1 MFRPPCGRREESV
14 NRPLAGIL
22 QPSVG
27 IPFCPL
33 DAEDDYDDEPIGEE
47 DGEEF
52 NPQQQKYQADK
63 ISELSMAEY
72 SQDQTALTSA
82 SFVTAA
88 RMASTPFPCGIS
100 PSPLP
105 NIPCSTIRL
114 ADGNPALASDDDVFS
129 SAHVTSGQTPGS
141 FTSPPSQVLS
151 PILEGSHE
159 DSKSTNSSQSSVGS
173 SRPGSCSA
181 VVSQQNGLE
190 LSRIQEEPSFHE
202 TASAQQETKTGS
214 TVINPFSGEVVDAL
228 LRQITPPLSCY
239 FGFFE
244 SSEEMPKI
252 ATKGSVCFGK
262 FCFVRFSTTVARFFS
277 LTIGRL
283 HSNYDNGI
291 ENIT

>member
-1 MFRPPCGRREESV
+1 MFRPPCGRRQESV

-33 DAEDDYDDEPIGEE
+33 DTEDDYDDEPIGEE
-47 DGEEF
+47 DRDEF
-52 NPQQQKYQADK
+52 NPQQKKNQADK
-63 ISELSMAEY
+63 ISELSLAEY
-72 SQDQTALTSA
+72 SQDQTAVTST
-82 SFVTAA
+82 SFATAA
-88 RMASTPFPCGIS
+88 RMASTPFSCGIS

-114 ADGNPALASDDDVFS
+114 ADGNPAFAPDDDVFS
-129 SAHVTSGQTPGS
+129 SAHVTSGQTTGS

-181 VVSQQNGLE
+181 IVSQQNGLE

-202 TASAQQETKTGS
+202 TSSAQQETKTGS
-214 TVINPFSGEVVDAL
+214 TVINPFSGEVVDAH
-228 LRQITPPLSCY
+228 
-239 FGFFE
+239 
-244 SSEEMPKI
+244 
-252 ATKGSVCFGK
+252 
-262 FCFVRFSTTVARFFS
+262 FCKYALNNKVYYSGY
-277 LTIGRL
+277 L
-283 HSNYDNGI
+283 
-291 ENIT
+291 

>member
-114 ADGNPALASDDDVFS
+114 ADR
-129 SAHVTSGQTPGS
+129 
-141 FTSPPSQVLS
+141 
-151 PILEGSHE
+151 
-159 DSKSTNSSQSSVGS
+159 KS
-173 SRPGSCSA
+173 
-181 VVSQQNGLE
+181 VV
-190 LSRIQEEPSFHE
+190 
-202 TASAQQETKTGS
+202 
-214 TVINPFSGEVVDAL
+214 
-228 LRQITPPLSCY
+228 
-239 FGFFE
+239 
-244 SSEEMPKI
+244 
-252 ATKGSVCFGK
+252 
-262 FCFVRFSTTVARFFS
+262 
-277 LTIGRL
+277 
-283 HSNYDNGI
+283 
-291 ENIT
+291 